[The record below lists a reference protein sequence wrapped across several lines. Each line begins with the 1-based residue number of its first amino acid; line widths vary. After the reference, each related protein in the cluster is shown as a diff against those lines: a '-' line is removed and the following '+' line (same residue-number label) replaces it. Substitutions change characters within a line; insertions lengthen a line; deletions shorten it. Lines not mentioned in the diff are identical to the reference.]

1 MVDTAPQQKVRRS
14 AIAGTWYPGN
24 AVQLTRTIDEFLGN
38 VPDAKVPGQL
48 IGLVAPHAG
57 YVYSGQ
63 TAAYAY
69 KQVQGVQFD
78 VVAVVSP
85 VHRPSYAAPVT
96 VNDSGWYET
105 PLGRVEVDQG
115 LIDALGA
122 RITVSRV
129 TQDDEHSL
137 EIQLPFLQRVLGDF
151 KLLPVMQREQSLS
164 TCEVLSDVLVSLLQ
178 GRRAL
183 LVASTDLSHF
193 HDYDTAV
200 ELDMLAG
207 QAIEE
212 YDPPGLARALGQGK
226 TEACGGGPVVTVML
240 AARRL
245 GANRAQILHYE
256 NSGDVTGD
264 WSRVVG
270 YLSAALYEAGGA
282 PPQRQ
287 GD

>member
-1 MVDTAPQQKVRRS
+1 MVGMAPQQKVRKS
-14 AIAGTWYPGN
+14 AIAGTWYPGR
-24 AVQLTRTIDEFLGN
+24 AAQLTRTLDDFLN
-38 VPDAKVPGQL
+38 KVPTAPVRGRL
-48 IGLVAPHAG
+48 IGLIAPHAG
-57 YVYSGQ
+57 YIYSGQ

-69 KQVQGVQFD
+69 KQLQGLHFD
-78 VVAVVSP
+78 IVAVISP
-85 VHRPSYAAPVT
+85 VHRPNYAAPVI
-96 VNDSGWYET
+96 VNDCAYYAT
-105 PLGRVEVDQG
+105 RLGQVELEQG
-115 LIDALGA
+115 VIDTLGD
-122 RITVSRV
+122 RITISRV
-129 TQDDEHSL
+129 SQDDEHSL
-137 EIQLPFLQRVLGDF
+137 EIQLPFLQHLLGDF

-164 TCEVLSDVLVSLLQ
+164 TCEVLSEILVPLLQ
-178 GRRAL
+178 GKRAL

-212 YDPPGLARALGQGK
+212 YDPLGLGKALGQGK
-226 TEACGGGPVVTVML
+226 TEACGGGPVITVML

-270 YLSAALYEAGGA
+270 YLAAALYEAESV
-282 PPQRQ
+282 PS
-287 GD
+287 

>member
-1 MVDTAPQQKVRRS
+1 MVDMASRQKVRRS
-14 AIAGTWYPGN
+14 AIAGTWYPGK
-24 AVQLTRTIDEFLGN
+24 AVQLTRTLDDFLNN
-38 VPDAKVPGQL
+38 VPAAPVPGRLVGL
-48 IGLVAPHAG
+48 IAPHAG

-69 KQVQGVQFD
+69 KQLEGLQFD
-78 VVAVVSP
+78 VVLVVSP
-85 VHRPSYAAPVT
+85 VHHPSYAAPVI
-96 VNDSGWYET
+96 VNDCAYYET
-105 PLGRVEVDQG
+105 PLGRVEVDQS

-129 TQDDEHSL
+129 SQDDEHSL
-137 EIQLPFLQRVLGDF
+137 EIQLPFLQHILGDF
-151 KLLPVMQREQSLS
+151 KLFPVMQREQSLS
-164 TCEVLSDVLVSLLQ
+164 TCEVLSEMLVSLLQ
-178 GRRAL
+178 GKRTL

-200 ELDMLAG
+200 ELDTLAG

-212 YDPPGLARALGQGK
+212 YDPFGLGKALGQGK
-226 TEACGGGPVVTVML
+226 TEACGGGPVITVML

-245 GANRAQILHYE
+245 GADCAQVLHYE

-270 YLSAALYEAGGA
+270 YLAAALYESESA
-282 PPQRQ
+282 PLQPQ